1 VDAHATA
8 RRFPSGIDI
17 MSWQPSNDPKP
28 GDAQS
33 CDAVEQVIVPRAR
46 DLGGFEVRRAL
57 PAAGKQMVGP
67 FIFFDQMGPA
77 EFLIGTGID
86 VRPHPHIGLATVTY
100 LFDGEILHRDSLGT
114 ELPIRPGELNLMTAG
129 SGIVHSERTSAAER
143 AKGPRLFGIQA
154 WAALPK
160 SHEEDAPAF
169 VHHGTG
175 ELPRIAGDGKTVRVV
190 MGSLYGET
198 SPAVF
203 PHACFYAE
211 AVLAPGAVLP
221 LDPDYDERA
230 VFVVSGEIDIA
241 GQTFGAGRLLVL
253 RPGDRISIL
262 ALSQARLMLL
272 GGEPMDGPRHI
283 WWNFVS
289 SSKDRIDAAK
299 ADWKARRFAP
309 VPADA
314 EEFIP
319 LPENGP
325 RS

>member
-1 VDAHATA
+1 LRQKVEA
-8 RRFPSGIDI
+8 
-17 MSWQPSNDPKP
+17 MSWQPDNDPVP
-28 GDAQS
+28 GNPRFCEAI
-33 CDAVEQVIVPRAR
+33 EQVIVPRAR
-46 DLGGFEVRRAL
+46 DLGGFSVRRAL

-77 EFLIGTGID
+77 EFLIGSGID

-100 LFDGEILHRDSLGT
+100 LFDGEIVHRDSLGSA
-114 ELPIRPGELNLMTAG
+114 LAIKPGELNLMSAG
-129 SGIVHSERTSAAER
+129 RGIVHSERTSAEQR

-160 SHEEDAPAF
+160 SHEEGMPAF
-169 VHHGTG
+169 AHHDAG
-175 ELPRIAGDGKTVRVV
+175 ELPRIAADGKTVRVI
-190 MGSLYGET
+190 MGSLYGKA
-198 SPAVF
+198 SPAAF
-203 PHACFYAE
+203 PHPAFYAE

-230 VFVVSGEIDIA
+230 VFIASGAIDIA
-241 GQTFGAGRLLVL
+241 GEAFAAGRLLVF

-289 SSKDRIDAAK
+289 SSKDRIDVAK
-299 ADWKARRFAP
+299 ADWKAKRFSL
-309 VPADA
+309 VPGDA
-314 EEFIP
+314 SEFIP
-319 LPENGP
+319 LPE
-325 RS
+325 